1 MKLALEYTCLKV
13 NKIDNAILFLR
24 NVLGLEEE
32 KSSLDNFREG
42 LVFINEAGD
51 HKIVVSECSEDSL
64 NPKVLLHTNDC
75 IQDYHRLKDKGI
87 NFTITPDYTSEG
99 LIAEFLDSFGNRY
112 CLLEE
117 RNYKLS

>member
-1 MKLALEYTCLKV
+1 MKLALEHSCLKV
-13 NKIDNAILFLR
+13 NRIENAILFLR
-24 NVLGLEEE
+24 NALELEEE
-32 KSSLDNFREG
+32 KSNLDNFQEG
-42 LVFINEAGD
+42 LVFTNEAGD
-51 HKIVVSECSEDSL
+51 HKIVVSECAEDSS
-64 NPKVLLHTNDC
+64 NSKVLLLTNDC

-87 NFTITPDYTSEG
+87 NFTMTPDYTSEG

>member
-1 MKLALEYTCLKV
+1 MKSALEHTCIKM
-13 NKIDNAILFLR
+13 NRMANAILFLR

-32 KSSLDNFREG
+32 KSNLDNFQAG
-42 LVFINEAGD
+42 LVFTNEAGD
-51 HKIVVSECSEDSL
+51 HKIVVLDCAEDNE
-64 NPKVLLHTNDC
+64 NPKVVLHTNDC
-75 IQDYHRLKDKGI
+75 IQDYHKLKDKGI
-87 NFTITPDYTSEG
+87 NFTMTPDYTSEG